1 MKNPIKDYM
10 DIIAKKYQ
18 SLPEGKEKDELYEE
32 IKRIANMYQPTV
44 KIEKIDEKKDSN
56 G

>member
-10 DIIAKKYQ
+10 DIIAKQYQ
-18 SLPEGKEKDELYEE
+18 SLPEGEEKDELYKE
-32 IKRIANMYQPTV
+32 IKRIADMYQPTV
-44 KIEKIDEKKDSN
+44 KIKRIDEKKEDN